1 MQHPSPLKH
10 RASSS
15 AKMLLLYPF
24 SLKLSIPCGTI
35 WLMDRSQAKKRM
47 EVLRKEI
54 EKNRYLYH
62 VLDKPRV
69 SDAVDDSLKRELAK
83 LEEQFPEFVT
93 ADSPTQRV
101 GGKALDKFVKVT
113 HKTPMLSLNDAFSED
128 DLKKWEERLVKLVGA
143 EKIRRAG
150 YYAELKMDGL
160 AVTLIYKKGSFSLG
174 ATRGDGRVGE
184 DVTNNLKTVSSIP
197 LRLREAKGVGG
208 EEIEVR
214 GEVYLPKKDFLELNK
229 MQQKKGQVAYAN
241 PRNIAAGSVRQ
252 LNPKI
257 TASRNLHFMMYAIA
271 SDLRLEKHSDEH
283 ELARELGFPT
293 NKNNKICND
302 LSAVIAYLKHWGKA
316 REKLP
321 YQTDGVVIGID
332 DRKLFARLGVV
343 GKAPRGQ
350 IAYKFAAEEG
360 TSLVKDIIVQ
370 IGRTGK
376 LTPVAVLEP
385 TLVAGSTISRATLH
399 NADEI
404 ARKDIRIGDTVVI
417 RKAGDVI
424 PEVVESIKR
433 MRTGKE
439 KKFSM
444 PDKCPICGGK
454 VIKREGEVDWYCADK
469 NCSIRVMRSIGHF
482 VSKGAFEIIGLGPKI
497 LEKLIEEGLIK
508 DAADI
513 FSLKVEDLEPLERF
527 AEKSAQNI
535 IEAINDRRKIGLER
549 FIYALGIR
557 HVGGEMADDLAKQ
570 FGTLEKFLSAQHEDL
585 DRMYGVGGKVA
596 DSVTEYLS
604 DNKSRDFIKKLSRAG
619 VKVHNYHSPVSANKL
634 KGQSFVVTGT
644 LETMTRDEAHKKII
658 QYGGEVHGSVSSQTS
673 YLIVGEEP
681 GSKLDKAKRLN
692 VKTITEEDFLKLIR

>member
-1 MQHPSPLKH
+1 
-10 RASSS
+10 
-15 AKMLLLYPF
+15 
-24 SLKLSIPCGTI
+24 
-35 WLMDRSQAKKRM
+35 MDRKQAKKRI

-83 LEEQFPEFVT
+83 LEDQFPELVT

-128 DLKKWEERLVKLVGA
+128 DLKKWEERLIKLVGE

-160 AVTLIYKKGSFSLG
+160 AVTLIYKGGVFSLG
-174 ATRGDGRVGE
+174 TTRGDGQVGE
-184 DVTNNLKTVSSIP
+184 DVTNNLKTLSSIP
-197 LRLREAKGVGG
+197 LRLREVPGVDTNQ
-208 EEIEVR
+208 EIEVR
-214 GEVYLPKKDFLELNK
+214 GEVYLPKKDFLELNRQ
-229 MQQKKGQVAYAN
+229 QQKKGLPVYAN
-241 PRNIAAGSVRQ
+241 PRNISAGSIRQ

-257 TASRNLHFMMYAIA
+257 AASRNLHFMMYAIA
-271 SDLRLEKHSDEH
+271 INLGLQKHSDEH
-283 ELARELGFPT
+283 ELAGKLGFPT
-293 NKNNKICND
+293 NKNNKICGD
-302 LSAVIAYLKHWGKA
+302 IGAVISYLKHWGKA

-321 YQTDGVVIGID
+321 YQMDGVVVGLN
-332 DRKLFARLGVV
+332 DRKLFSRLGVV

-360 TSLVKDIIVQ
+360 TSWVKDIIVQ
-370 IGRTGK
+370 VGRTGK

-385 TLVAGSTISRATLH
+385 TPVAGSTISRATLH

-404 ARKDIRIGDTVVI
+404 ARKDVRIGDTVVI

-433 MRTGKE
+433 MRRGKE
-439 KKFSM
+439 KKFAM
-444 PDKCPICGGK
+444 PTKCPVCGGK
-454 VIKREGEVDWYCADK
+454 VIKRAGEVDWYCADK
-469 NCSIRVMRSIGHF
+469 NCSTRTRRQLEHF
-482 VSKGAFEIIGLGPKI
+482 VSKGAFEIVGLGPKI

-535 IEAINDRRKIGLER
+535 IDAIQERKKIGLDR
-549 FIYALGIR
+549 FIYGLGIR
-557 HVGGEMADDLAKQ
+557 HVGGEMATDLAKQ
-570 FGTLEKFLSAQHEDL
+570 FGTLEKFLSARHEDL
-585 DRMYGVGGKVA
+585 DRMYGIGGKVA
-596 DSVTEYLS
+596 DSVVEYLS
-604 DNKSRDFIKKLSRAG
+604 DQKSRDFIKKLSKLG
-619 VKVHNYHSPVSANKL
+619 VEVINYHSPVSANKL

-644 LETMTRDEAHKKII
+644 LETMARDEAHKKII
-658 QYGGEVHGSVSSQTS
+658 QYGGEVHGSVSSQTN
-673 YLIVGEEP
+673 YLIVGEDP
-681 GSKLDKAKRLN
+681 GSKLEKAKKFG
-692 VKTITEEDFLKLIR
+692 VKMISEKEFLGMLE